1 MKSNITIVV
10 TILLI
15 AAVVYG
21 VFFVGPGEQPPL
33 TASMRENPA
42 QTRFQALISKLP
54 IAFDSSIFAD
64 PRFNTLIDLTTQVSP
79 ESAGRLDPF
88 APIQGVGVK

>member
-1 MKSNITIVV
+1 MKSNISIVV
-10 TILLI
+10 ATLLI
-15 AAVVYG
+15 IAVAYG
-21 VFFVGPGEQPPL
+21 VFFTGPGEQQPL
-33 TASMRENPA
+33 TASPKENPA

-64 PRFNTLIDLTTQVSP
+64 PRFNALIDLTTQVSP

>member
-1 MKSNITIVV
+1 MKPNITTVV
-10 TILLI
+10 AALLI
-15 AAVVYG
+15 AAVIYG
-21 VFFVGPGEQPPL
+21 FFFIAPSEQLPL
-33 TASMRENPA
+33 TASMKENPA

-54 IAFDSSIFAD
+54 IAFDGSIFVD
-64 PRFNTLIDLTTQVSP
+64 PRFNALIDLTTQVSP

>member
-1 MKSNITIVV
+1 MKPNITIVV
-10 TILLI
+10 ATLLI
-15 AAVVYG
+15 AAVIYG
-21 VFFVGPGEQPPL
+21 FFFTGVSEQPPL
-33 TASMRENPA
+33 TANMKENPA

-54 IAFDSSIFAD
+54 IAFDSSLFAD
-64 PRFNTLIDLTTQVSP
+64 SRFNALIDLTTQVSP